1 MINKVLELKRLIE
14 DNPKTKRH
22 EQIKLV
28 GTRFFNYLVDAG
40 VLLKIGSTKSSSW
53 YWEGDMPP
61 YNLIENFYRPSK
73 KTEPPVVFKSL
84 FDVVLKDYEV
94 SLDINK
100 HVKVIFIDMNRVL
113 LRRENGKEVIVTDA
127 NKLMEILSLLN

>member
-14 DNPKTKRH
+14 DNTKTKRQ
-22 EQIKLV
+22 EKIKLV
-28 GTRFFNYLVDAG
+28 GARFFNYLVDTG
-40 VLLKIGSTKSSSW
+40 VLLKIGITKSSSW
-53 YWEGDMPP
+53 YWEGDISP

-73 KTEPPVVFKSL
+73 KTVVFKSL

-100 HVKVIFIDMNRVL
+100 HVKVIFIDMNKVL
-113 LRRENGKEVIVTDA
+113 LRRENGKEVIVTDP